1 MIVIKRQD
9 RQLNATQ
16 FVIKRGSGA
25 RVLVLG
31 DNSRTD
37 PGTNQLTEVDAAKP
51 KCHYQC
57 RLMRVMLSEIDFERF
72 VSKITEANNKKREG
86 EGGTIDEFDLSLRIF
101 FNERRSFLFPY
112 FFFFYCYS
120 FQENYIYS

>member
-1 MIVIKRQD
+1 
-9 RQLNATQ
+9 
-16 FVIKRGSGA
+16 
-25 RVLVLG
+25 
-31 DNSRTD
+31 
-37 PGTNQLTEVDAAKP
+37 
-51 KCHYQC
+51 
-57 RLMRVMLSEIDFERF
+57 MRVMLSEIDFERF